1 MSWTEFVISTFLM
14 IGVYAAF
21 VGIFFFTYGSY
32 TERKVIDN
40 QMDILVKDF
49 TSDFVFFANE
59 ISPESVKTLQ
69 NNVKTA
75 KLPDSSEADKEVTE
89 SNNKLFHQAVS
100 MLTVTLCVGVITSVC
115 WWLCFGKSKGIKYSE
130 VGLKVAF
137 LLFLVMVVEF
147 LFFTLISQNFRPV
160 DPNKVK
166 GYMLNSLE
174 KYAGTA

>member
-1 MSWTEFVISTFLM
+1 MSWTEFAISTFLM

-75 KLPDSSEADKEVTE
+75 
-89 SNNKLFHQAVS
+89 
-100 MLTVTLCVGVITSVC
+100 
-115 WWLCFGKSKGIKYSE
+115 
-130 VGLKVAF
+130 
-137 LLFLVMVVEF
+137 
-147 LFFTLISQNFRPV
+147 
-160 DPNKVK
+160 
-166 GYMLNSLE
+166 NSIV
-174 KYAGTA
+174 